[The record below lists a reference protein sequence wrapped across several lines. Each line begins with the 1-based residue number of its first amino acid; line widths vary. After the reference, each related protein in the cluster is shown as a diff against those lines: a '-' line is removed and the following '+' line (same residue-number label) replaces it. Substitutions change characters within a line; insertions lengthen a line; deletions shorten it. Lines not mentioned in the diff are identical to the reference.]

1 MLVTCTRHQ
10 KNNLTQYCQDVVA
23 MSRQSRFAVVD
34 AVFGEAGPISVPD
47 VAAFDAELA
56 KVCNGILSN
65 VPDKV
70 RQHIDNRYTSI
81 S

>member
-1 MLVTCTRHQ
+1 
-10 KNNLTQYCQDVVA
+10 
-23 MSRQSRFAVVD
+23 MSRQSRSAVVD
-34 AVFGEAGPISVPD
+34 AVFCEAGLVSVPD
-47 VAAFDAELA
+47 VATFDAELA

-65 VPDKV
+65 VPDKL